1 MKKII
6 TTLLI
11 MMLVISLIGCNE
23 VQTSNNITPFNDAT
37 PIPNNVTP
45 TPELAVCYTPTPNA
59 PQVDLSKYENLYVTG
74 STVNV
79 RKEPSTD
86 SEVITALSLN
96 TLVKGYV
103 EKDGWYYISVN
114 DNTFGYMSIKY
125 LSKNRVPTT
134 REEILVYKNLPQQPE
149 DADPS
154 GTTYEM
160 ISYEN
165 YLIDLYKEKITQVQQ
180 MIKNKNNKIGTKV
193 DALVEQWNKFT
204 PNNTIFYY
212 DLVEEFE
219 PGQGTIF
226 NLTRVSAVAT
236 DYHDLLKLL
245 ENIYLMMNGF
255 ESYIDE
261 DAEKAKAPESTYKK
275 EYDELRFSMV
285 DRHNK
290 IHRYIDSNPQ
300 YSKQAEKVITWHQT
314 WWTGGIVNF
323 LEIKWEIL
331 DQFDFS
337 KNKKTKDF
345 YKTFD
350 YYNQYNDHAYLFKE
364 IDLIMH
370 GETTFAKG

>member
-86 SEVITALSLN
+86 SQVITTLSLN

-134 REEILVYKNLPQQPE
+134 RDEILVYKNLPQQPE
-149 DADPS
+149 DADPY

-180 MIKNKNNKIGTKV
+180 MIKNKNNKNGTKV

-275 EYDELRFSMV
+275 EYDELRFEMV

-350 YYNQYNDHAYLFKE
+350 YYNQYNDHAYRFKE

>member
-11 MMLVISLIGCNE
+11 MIFVISLIGCNE
-23 VQTSNNITPFNDAT
+23 TQTSNNITPFPDNA
-37 PIPNNVTP
+37 TP
-45 TPELAVCYTPTPNA
+45 TPEIVGCYTPTPNA
-59 PQVDLSKYENLYVTG
+59 QQFDTTKFTNLYVTG

-79 RKEPSTD
+79 RKEANTN
-86 SEVITALSLN
+86 SEVITTLSLN
-96 TLVKGYV
+96 TLVKGYF
-103 EKDGWYYISVN
+103 EKDGWYYISIN
-114 DNTFGYMSIKY
+114 DNTFGYMSSKY
-125 LSKNRVPTT
+125 LSEKPVPTT
-134 REEILVYKNLPQQPE
+134 REEFLVYKNLPQQPK
-149 DADPS
+149 DADPY

-165 YLIDLYKEKITQVQQ
+165 YLIDLYKEKIAQVQQ

-204 PNNTIFYY
+204 PNNTIYYY

-226 NLTRVSAVAT
+226 NLSRISALAT
-236 DYHDLLKLL
+236 EYHNLLNLL

-255 ESYIDE
+255 EGYIDN

-331 DQFDFS
+331 DQLDFS

-350 YYNQYNDHAYLFKE
+350 YYNQYRIHALLFEE

>member
-59 PQVDLSKYENLYVTG
+59 PQIDLSKYENLYVTG

-149 DADPS
+149 DADPY

-180 MIKNKNNKIGTKV
+180 MIKNKNNKNGTKV

-275 EYDELRFSMV
+275 EYDELRFEMV

-331 DQFDFS
+331 DQLDFS

-350 YYNQYNDHAYLFKE
+350 YYNQYNDHAYRFKE